1 MAEITATPGT
11 TSGPIPLSQVLS
23 PSEISDLAAKALV
36 VDEAAKTLVVQD
48 ARYTRSWIDSDF
60 SRSAGLKLTFC
71 INLHRPS
78 ARGKERVYQRQ
89 TFRNLLS
96 RRT

>member
-36 VDEAAKTLVVQD
+36 VQD
-48 ARYTRSWIDSDF
+48 ARYTRSWIDSRFFQIRWIEVD
-60 SRSAGLKLTFC
+60 AL
-71 INLHRPS
+71 I
-78 ARGKERVYQRQ
+78 
-89 TFRNLLS
+89 
-96 RRT
+96 